1 MSKKGTRG
9 QYLIEKIPVGALV
22 KVTVYGRPFIPE
34 LGIVIEC
41 NYGLYEN
48 SWYIVYGI
56 KSGREYFTYP
66 DELEWLKMGVGEE
79 ND

>member
-1 MSKKGTRG
+1 MSKKGARG

-22 KVTVYGRPFIPE
+22 NIAIRGRIPE
-34 LGIVIEC
+34 LGIVIEY

-66 DELEWLKMGVGEE
+66 DELEWLKVGAGEE
-79 ND
+79 NDQ